1 LSFFRLSTEWPPTR
15 VGCHDQTLL
24 YGRDELKQGVAPM
37 ADSKKRGRV
46 RVEPGQ
52 KRIRAT
58 LAGKIVAE
66 SDNTLLVWEKP
77 YYPTYY
83 FPSADVDTSLLTPS
97 GETNRSPSRGESAL
111 HNIKVGGAERPNAA
125 AWYRESPIE
134 ELVDHIRF
142 DWPSLDGWYEEEEE
156 VYVHARDPYA
166 RIDILPSSRHIRVEI
181 DGVTVADTSQP
192 RLLFETGL
200 PVRYYIPKG
209 DVKMELLTSSDLI
222 TSCPYKGDARYYNV
236 TVNGTVHPD
245 LVWWY
250 PFPVEESNRIAG
262 YVSFYNEKVDIYV
275 DGELEAKPDTVFA

>member
-1 LSFFRLSTEWPPTR
+1 
-15 VGCHDQTLL
+15 
-24 YGRDELKQGVAPM
+24 M

-58 LAGKIVAE
+58 IAGKIVAE

-83 FPSADVDTSLLTPS
+83 FPAADVDTTLLAPS
-97 GETNRSPSRGESAL
+97 GETNRSPSRGESEL
-111 HNIKVGGAERPNAA
+111 HHIKVGGTERPNAA

-181 DGVTVADTSQP
+181 DGVTVADTRQP

-200 PVRYYIPKG
+200 PVRYYMPKG

-236 TVNGTVHPD
+236 TVNGTVHPN

-275 DGELEAKPDTVFA
+275 DGELEAKPATVFA